1 MGFVKNRYLR
11 ILLMHLIIMAAGLI
25 FLNSNWIQFAQS
37 SSLRTK
43 FLDQAVYSSQELRSQ
58 FQVGGDQ
65 QTLLKWLEKVV
76 KKTAYSAAL
85 YLPNNTIIT
94 PATQSTWLL
103 TEQSSAITAAVFSE
117 KKPILEVVT
126 TDNSGEVVYACS
138 PLLDENKAVL
148 AVFCIVQPLAGMEQ
162 TAALITSQ
170 YRIGWI
176 FLLGLSTLFNLFFL
190 YKTIHP
196 IRKLTRQLDALPSSM
211 NYQPI
216 QSSRRD
222 GIEKLV
228 FSINKLLAHF
238 NHQTNILTNETIKRN
253 SILKHM
259 SDGIIIVNEVDIVE
273 ELNLEA
279 QRIFEIEESDAIG
292 LTLIEVARHHRLIE
306 LQNACKISHKQ
317 ENVTFETIPNKLF
330 LNAVASPLQPPLE
343 GHTLLV
349 IQDLTRLRHLEMVRK
364 DFVSNV
370 SHELRTPIASIKAL
384 AETLSEGAI
393 DDPQDARRFLGMMEN
408 EIDNIT
414 QMVQELLELSR
425 IEAGKAILDRTG
437 VLPQDLL
444 LKGYDRMLI
453 QAERAG
459 LIMQCDCSDLLPQVF
474 ADAAKVGQ
482 VLINLI
488 HNAIKFSSPGGR
500 ITLNANQRGSKII
513 FSVTDEGI
521 GIEPH
526 NLNRIFERFYKEDQA
541 RSGQGTGLGLA
552 IAKHI
557 IESHGGKI
565 WAENNRSG
573 GSSFLFTLPIL

>member
-1 MGFVKNRYLR
+1 MGFIKNRYLR
-11 ILLMHLIIMAAGLI
+11 TLFLHLLILASGLI
-25 FLNSNWIQFAQS
+25 CLNSNWMQSAQVS
-37 SSLRTK
+37 ALKTRL
-43 FLDQAVYSSQELRSQ
+43 LDQAVSSSQELRTQ

-65 QTLLKWLEKVV
+65 QTLLAWLETTEKETSNPMVIF
-76 KKTAYSAAL
+76 
-85 YLPNNTIIT
+85 LPDSKILS
-94 PATQSTWLL
+94 PSS
-103 TEQSSAITAAVFSE
+103 QSSLLADENSGIEASVFTE
-117 KKPILEVVT
+117 KKPILNVT
-126 TDNSGEVVYACS
+126 TSGNNRKVVACS
-138 PLLDENKAVL
+138 PVL
-148 AVFCIVQPLAGMEQ
+148 VKDQSIQAVFCIYQPLARTEQ
-162 TAALITSQ
+162 TAALILSQ
-170 YRIGWI
+170 LSIGWS
-176 FLLGLSTLFNLFFL
+176 FLLGLSAAFNLFFL

-196 IRKLTRQLDALPSSM
+196 IQKLTRQLDSLPITM
-211 NYQPI
+211 NYQPF

-228 FSINKLLAHF
+228 FSLNKLLTHF
-238 NHQTNILTNETIKRN
+238 NHQTSILTNETIKRN

-259 SDGIIIVNEVDIVE
+259 SDGIIIVNEADIVE

-306 LQNACKISHKQ
+306 LHHACKTSRKQ
-317 ENVTFETIPNKLF
+317 ESVTFETIPNKLF
-330 LNAVASPLQPPLE
+330 LNAVASPLQPPLK

-425 IEAGKAILDRTG
+425 IEAGKAILDRCG
-437 VLPQDLL
+437 VHPQELIL
-444 LKGYDRMLI
+444 TSYERMLI

-459 LIMQCDCSDLLPQVF
+459 LKMEWDCSDQLPQVF

-482 VLINLI
+482 VFINLI
-488 HNAIKFSSPGGR
+488 HNAIKFSTAGGK
-500 ITLNANQRGSKII
+500 ITLKAIQSSSKII

-521 GIEPH
+521 GIDPH

-565 WAENNRSG
+565 WAENNNPK

>member
-1 MGFVKNRYLR
+1 MGFIKNRYLR
-11 ILLMHLIIMAAGLI
+11 MVFLHLLILTAGLI
-25 FLNSNWIQFAQS
+25 CLNSNWMQSIQVS
-37 SSLRTK
+37 ILKTG
-43 FLDQAVYSSQELRSQ
+43 FLNQAVSSSQELHTQ
-58 FQVGGDQ
+58 FQVDGDQ
-65 QTLLKWLEKVV
+65 RTLLAWLETVAKETAYPAVIYLPDSTLISLETKSILLITEQNTAIAASVFIDKMPILNISTIENFGKVV
-76 KKTAYSAAL
+76 NVCA
-85 YLPNNTIIT
+85 P
-94 PATQSTWLL
+94 
-103 TEQSSAITAAVFSE
+103 V
-117 KKPILEVVT
+117 
-126 TDNSGEVVYACS
+126 
-138 PLLDENKAVL
+138 LDEDQTVQAVL
-148 AVFCIVQPLAGMEQ
+148 CLFQPLTGMQ
-162 TAALITSQ
+162 QIATVIRSQ
-170 YRIGWI
+170 LAIGWT
-176 FLLGLSTLFNLFFL
+176 FLFGLSTLFNLFFL

-196 IRKLTRQLDALPSSM
+196 IQRLTRQLDTLPISM
-211 NYQPI
+211 NYRPF

-222 GIEKLV
+222 GIEMLV
-228 FSINKLLAHF
+228 MSLNKLLAHF
-238 NHQTNILTNETIKRN
+238 NQQTNVLTNETIKRN

-259 SDGIIIVNEVDIVE
+259 SDGIIIVNEADIVE

-279 QRIFEIEESDAIG
+279 QRIFEIEENDAIG
-292 LTLIEVARHHRLIE
+292 LTLTEVARHHRLIE
-306 LQNACKISHKQ
+306 LHHACKTSHRQ
-317 ENVTFETIPNKLF
+317 ESVTFETIPNKLF
-330 LNAVASPLQPPLE
+330 LNAVASSLQPPLE

-364 DFVSNV
+364 DFISNV

-393 DDPQDARRFLGMMEN
+393 DDPQDGHRFLAMMEK

-425 IEAGKAILDRTG
+425 IEAGKATLDRIG
-437 VLPQDLL
+437 ALPQELIL
-444 LKGYDRMLI
+444 TSYERMLI

-459 LIMQCDCSDLLPQVF
+459 LKMEWECSDQLPQVF

-500 ITLNANQRGSKII
+500 ITLNAIQRGNKVI
-513 FSVTDEGI
+513 FTVTDEGI
-521 GIEPH
+521 GIEPF

-565 WAENNRSG
+565 WAENNSPR
-573 GSSFLFTLPIL
+573 GSRFLFTLPVL